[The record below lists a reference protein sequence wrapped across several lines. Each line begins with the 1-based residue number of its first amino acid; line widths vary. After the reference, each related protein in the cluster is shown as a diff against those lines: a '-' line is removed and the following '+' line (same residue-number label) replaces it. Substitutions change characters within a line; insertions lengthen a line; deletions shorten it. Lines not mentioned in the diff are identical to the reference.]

1 MTLSHVNVAHSHP
14 RDCMHTIMR
23 TLSALCRYQFSR
35 ADGNTMGFWS
45 LLMYTFAS
53 VVSGSICERW
63 FHTSHRSYLLIAL
76 ALCVTSTTALWIMV
90 PSPISPSF
98 GPSLLNLSDPDI
110 CYYSVFAAVVAIGFT
125 SGLTLPPVLE
135 LLAEASYPVPEG
147 TTGECVVWW
156 HCVALCRADGQPRV
170 VWMCGCVFACPCVW
184 LGRSERTCL
193 FVLSGRHTGVCT
205 IAGRH
210 CLLLTDAPPLSL
222 SSIHTPT
229 HLQATPCSC

>member
-1 MTLSHVNVAHSHP
+1 
-14 RDCMHTIMR
+14 
-23 TLSALCRYQFSR
+23 
-35 ADGNTMGFWS
+35 MGFWS
-45 LLMYTFAS
+45 LLMYTVAS

-147 TTGECVVWW
+147 TTGECVVGGTALL
-156 HCVALCRADGQPRV
+156 CVERMGNRV
-170 VWMCGCVFACPCVW
+170 LCGCAVVCSLVPVCGWA
-184 LGRSERTCL
+184 
-193 FVLSGRHTGVCT
+193 GVC
-205 IAGRH
+205 GRVCAFGQAH
-210 CLLLTDAPPLSL
+210 GRLHKCG
-222 SSIHTPT
+222 PT
-229 HLQATPCSC
+229 LPVAD

>member
-1 MTLSHVNVAHSHP
+1 MALSHVNVAHSHP
-14 RDCMHTIMR
+14 RDCMHTKMR
-23 TLSALCRYQFSR
+23 TLSALRRYQFSR

-135 LLAEASYPVPEG
+135 LLAEASFPVPEG
-147 TTGECVVWW
+147 TTGECVVGGTALL
-156 HCVALCRADGQPRV
+156 CVERMGIQ
-170 VWMCGCVFACPCVW
+170 VWMSRQCGCVSACARVW
-184 LGRSERTCL
+184 LGKARADL
-193 FVLSGRHTGVCT
+193 FVCAFGQAYGRLHKCV
-205 IAGRH
+205 
-210 CLLLTDAPPLSL
+210 
-222 SSIHTPT
+222 PT
-229 HLQATPCSC
+229 LPVAD